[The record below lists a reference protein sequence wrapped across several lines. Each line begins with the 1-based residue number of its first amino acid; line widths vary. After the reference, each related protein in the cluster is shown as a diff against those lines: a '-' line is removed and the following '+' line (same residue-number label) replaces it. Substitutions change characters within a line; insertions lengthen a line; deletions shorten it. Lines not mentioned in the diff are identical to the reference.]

1 MFVTLLEKND
11 GTNQVLYNNQ
21 IHVIHVYTLQILSQ
35 ISPTQRKIS
44 ANCVSSLVE
53 RVLKEIDIYIYI
65 FLDNSIKWTC
75 YQEILFFE
83 ISCYQEVKKVLH
95 SEE

>member
-53 RVLKEIDIYIYI
+53 RVLKEIGIYIYI
-65 FLDNSIKWTC
+65 FWII
-75 YQEILFFE
+75 Q
-83 ISCYQEVKKVLH
+83 
-95 SEE
+95 

>member
-65 FLDNSIKWTC
+65 YI
-75 YQEILFFE
+75 FFG
-83 ISCYQEVKKVLH
+83 
-95 SEE
+95 

>member
-53 RVLKEIDIYIYI
+53 RVLKEIDIYIY

>member
-65 FLDNSIKWTC
+65 FWII
-75 YQEILFFE
+75 Q
-83 ISCYQEVKKVLH
+83 
-95 SEE
+95 

>member
-53 RVLKEIDIYIYI
+53 RVFKEIDDFFFIYFGGII
-65 FLDNSIKWTC
+65 
-75 YQEILFFE
+75 Q
-83 ISCYQEVKKVLH
+83 
-95 SEE
+95 

>member
-53 RVLKEIDIYIYI
+53 RLLKEID
-65 FLDNSIKWTC
+65 
-75 YQEILFFE
+75 FFFFFG
-83 ISCYQEVKKVLH
+83 
-95 SEE
+95 